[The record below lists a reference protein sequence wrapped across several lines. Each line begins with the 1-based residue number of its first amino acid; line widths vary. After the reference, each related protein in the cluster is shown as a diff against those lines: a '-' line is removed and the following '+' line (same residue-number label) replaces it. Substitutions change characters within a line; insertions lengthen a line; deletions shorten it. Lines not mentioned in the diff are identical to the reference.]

1 MHLNKKNGLF
11 ELENSASFVVYLE
24 ENILNE
30 ITFSVEIA
38 RTSLLRIT
46 NEVRGPTVGPAE
58 THCID
63 KLYVHSEVAF
73 NLKQTECAT

>member
-1 MHLNKKNGLF
+1 MHLNKKNVLF

-24 ENILNE
+24 ENTLNE

-46 NEVRGPTVGPAE
+46 N
-58 THCID
+58 
-63 KLYVHSEVAF
+63 
-73 NLKQTECAT
+73 